1 MHPGRVLAAI
11 AAVLTLLPIQ
21 HAVIARI
28 PLPGTGPD
36 VLIVLVVAVAL
47 LRGPAVGAVMGFCTG
62 LAADLAPPADH
73 TMGRLALCYCVAGYL
88 AGLLADEAERSALA
102 PMAVVAIIAVF
113 VIGTYAALGALLGD
127 ARVTAATLA
136 RTLPSSVL
144 YDVVLTP
151 FLVPLVAAV
160 VRRLE
165 PDSSRSVVR
174 GAGPGVRL

>member
-1 MHPGRVLAAI
+1 MHPGRVIAAI

-21 HAVIARI
+21 HAIIDRL

-36 VLIVLVVAVAL
+36 MLLVLVVAVAL
-47 LRGPAVGAVMGFCTG
+47 ARGPAVGAVMGFCTG

-73 TMGRLALCYCVAGYL
+73 TLGRLALAYCLAGYL
-88 AGLLADEAERSALA
+88 AGLLADDAERSAFA
-102 PMAVVAIIAVF
+102 PMAVVAVIAVF

-127 ARVTAATLA
+127 VRITADAIGRA
-136 RTLPSSVL
+136 LPSSVL

-151 FLVPLVAAV
+151 FVVPLVAAA

-165 PDSSRSVVR
+165 PDPRRVGGR
-174 GAGPGVRL
+174 GVRPGARP